1 MNKLYWLDQITHQW
15 KLVAE
20 SQNESEIMGQAARHL
35 AVSVHG
41 VVGYAKYVIKSLPH
55 DYAYWTE
62 YTRYEGGSKRSNI
75 DYEAVPKLIRLLE
88 LL

>member
-1 MNKLYWLDQITHQW
+1 MNRLYWLDYISNRW

-35 AVSVHG
+35 DVSEHG

-55 DYAYWTE
+55 DYVYWTE
-62 YTRYEGGSKRSNI
+62 YQRYEGGSRRSNI
-75 DYEAVPKLIRLLE
+75 DYELVPKPIRLLE